1 MRDIKT
7 YSKWVT
13 FQHPFKLPS
22 VGRDLLPPGTYEI
35 TVEERTDFIAGHP
48 RVSKVNHINFPEN
61 FFKEG
66 QLDISA
72 MLNKGELEKAI
83 ADDAAA

>member
-7 YSKWVT
+7 SSKQVT
-13 FQHPFKLPS
+13 FRHPFKLPS
-22 VGRDLLPPGTYEI
+22 VGRELLPPGTYEI

-48 RVSKVNHINFPEN
+48 KVSKVNRINFPES

-66 QLDISA
+66 QLGMSA